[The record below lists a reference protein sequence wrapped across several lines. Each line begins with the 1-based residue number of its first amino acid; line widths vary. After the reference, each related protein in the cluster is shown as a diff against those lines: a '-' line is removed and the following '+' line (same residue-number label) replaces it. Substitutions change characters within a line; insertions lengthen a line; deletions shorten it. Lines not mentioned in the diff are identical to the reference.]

1 MLSELFSLNTAPLE
15 LFVRGTAIYWAL
27 LLTFRFILRR
37 DLGSLTVSDVL
48 FIVIVADAAQN
59 GLSGSYDTVG
69 EALVLVA
76 TLAGWNYLLDYAGY
90 RVAWVRRLLEP
101 PPLLLVRDGKVIA
114 RNLRREFL
122 TLDDLRSQLR
132 EAGIDSLDKVRAA
145 YMESDGKFSVIEREP
160 AGRGPMAGRKEG
172 PPGGSGA

>member
-76 TLAGWNYLLDYAGY
+76 TLHSYIGTRRRPAPPRLDQVPAYQKLALGKLTPSLTLQILAEAKDQVEQA
-90 RVAWVRRLLEP
+90 RT
-101 PPLLLVRDGKVIA
+101 LLVA
-114 RNLRREFL
+114 
-122 TLDDLRSQLR
+122 
-132 EAGIDSLDKVRAA
+132 
-145 YMESDGKFSVIEREP
+145 
-160 AGRGPMAGRKEG
+160 
-172 PPGGSGA
+172 